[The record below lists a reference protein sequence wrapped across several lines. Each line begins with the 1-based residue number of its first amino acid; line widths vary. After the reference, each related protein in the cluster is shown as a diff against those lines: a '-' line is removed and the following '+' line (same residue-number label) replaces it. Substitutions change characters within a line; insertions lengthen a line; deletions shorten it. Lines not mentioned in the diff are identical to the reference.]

1 MKKITTFLS
10 IVSVVVTLLC
20 PVESNAE
27 TSIINP
33 DTIKISGE
41 VKNCAPNTN
50 IEFSYFDICT
60 GDPYSIKTKIDVE
73 GHFNVAIPVYGNQDI
88 WWNIDGARRVLIN
101 SFDPGKTYRLFQDI
115 STGEHYFV
123 GEGVQ
128 LQNEIF
134 KYGDSKDT
142 AFDGVD
148 LYDTPQKMVRD
159 SMTVLYKKDQ
169 KHFKDLIKKHPE
181 LSDDFKKYRKASLEV
196 SYALD
201 RLVEINSLDIN
212 LVNEIESNMLK
223 EDNISR
229 YFFPLM
235 FNQLISRRN
244 IISPIDGTIAYSLVI
259 DSVRNGRIISNSEY
273 TAEVARKMRED
284 GILQITDEELAIL
297 ETVDDCLMQT
307 AAAAE
312 KAKSLSEFSAIQDEI
327 LSANKTKEENQ
338 QKILDR
344 VRINKRLWGDYCM
357 LIKCIHLHDYACQR
371 NYPDIMKDMIV
382 TQSLYK
388 NLKQNPQS
396 ITPAVLAKALS
407 LVSNEQFR
415 KRITLQNEIY
425 LNLEGK
431 TIASNS
437 IKDNELFKEM
447 KDGKDILDKIIA
459 PYRGRYVYLDIWGTW
474 CAPCKQALSES
485 KELKEKLKDYD
496 IVYLYLASKSS
507 DGAWKNV
514 IKEYHLDGENNV
526 HYNLP
531 AEQQSAIERY
541 LNVTGFP
548 TYKLFDKTGKLCDR
562 DVDARLGCGVLINLL
577 EHMEQQ

>member
-1 MKKITTFLS
+1 MKKITILLS
-10 IVSVVVTLLC
+10 IIFILVTSLC
-20 PVESNAE
+20 SVESQAK

-33 DTIKISGE
+33 DTIRISGE
-41 VKNCAPNTN
+41 VKNCAPNTG

-60 GDPYSIKTKIDVE
+60 GDPYAIKAKIDMT

-88 WWNIDGARRVLIN
+88 WWHIDGARRVLIN
-101 SFDPGKTYRLFQDI
+101 NFNPGKTYHLFQDI
-115 STGEHYFV
+115 NTGEHYFV

-134 KYGDSKDT
+134 KYGDVYDT

-148 LYDTPQKMVRD
+148 LYEKPDKMVCD
-159 SMTVLYKKDQ
+159 SMKVLYKKDQ
-169 KHFKDLIKKHPE
+169 IIFKDLIKKHPE

-196 SYALD
+196 SYAFD
-201 RLVEINSLDIN
+201 RLNTINNVGMN

-223 EDNISR
+223 EDYLSR
-229 YFFPLM
+229 YDFSLM
-235 FNQLISRRN
+235 FSQLIRQRN
-244 IISPIDGTIAYSLVI
+244 KISPIDGTIAYSLVI
-259 DSVRNGRIISNSEY
+259 DSVKDRRGIFANDRDAEIIQ
-273 TAEVARKMRED
+273 KMRAD
-284 GILQITDEELAIL
+284 GAVQITDEEFAIL
-297 ETVDDCLMQT
+297 KAGDDCSLQIAR
-307 AAAAE
+307 AAQ
-312 KAKSLSEFSAIQDEI
+312 KAKNLNEFSTIQSSIFSSHEAIQEK
-327 LSANKTKEENQ
+327 LV
-338 QKILDR
+338 KIIERMGID
-344 VRINKRLWGDYCM
+344 KRLWHSYSI
-357 LIKCIHLHDYACQR
+357 LVKCIHLHDYACQR
-371 NYPDIMKDMIV
+371 NYPDIIKDMIV
-382 TQSLYK
+382 TQFLYK
-388 NLKQNPQS
+388 ELKQNPQS
-396 ITPAVLAKALS
+396 INSAVLAKALS

-425 LNLEGK
+425 INLEGK
-431 TIASNS
+431 TIVSNS

-447 KDGKDILDKIIA
+447 KDGKEILDKIIA

-507 DGAWKNV
+507 DEACKNI

-541 LNVTGFP
+541 LSVTGFP
-548 TYKLFDKTGKLCDR
+548 TYKLFDKSGKLCDG
-562 DVDARLGCGVLINLL
+562 DVDARLDSSILINVL
-577 EHMEQQ
+577 EKLKQQ

>member
-10 IVSVVVTLLC
+10 IISVVVTLLC

-60 GDPYSIKTKIDVE
+60 GDPYSIKTTIDVE

-88 WWNIDGARRVLIN
+88 WWHIDGARRVLIN
-101 SFDPGKTYRLFQDI
+101 NFNPGKTYHLFQDI
-115 STGEHYFV
+115 STGDHNFV

-134 KYGDSKDT
+134 KYGDVYDT
-142 AFDGVD
+142 AFDRVD
-148 LYDTPQKMVRD
+148 LFEKPDKIVCD
-159 SMTVLYKKDQ
+159 SMKVLYEKDQ
-169 KHFKDLIKKHPE
+169 ENYEMLIKKNPE
-181 LSDDFKKYRKASLEV
+181 LSDDFKKYRKGNLEIR
-196 SYALD
+196 YAFD
-201 RLVEINSLDIN
+201 RLNTIKKPGMN

-223 EDNISR
+223 EKYMSR
-229 YFFPLM
+229 YDFPLM
-235 FNQLISRRN
+235 FSQLIRQRN
-244 IISPIDGTIAYSLVI
+244 TISPIDGTIAYSLVVDTVKNRRGVI
-259 DSVRNGRIISNSEY
+259 TNDRN
-273 TAEVARKMRED
+273 ADVLQKMRED
-284 GILQITDEELAIL
+284 GVVKITDEELAIL
-297 ETVDDCLMQT
+297 KAGDDCSLQIAC
-307 AAAAE
+307 AAQ
-312 KAKSLSEFSAIQDEI
+312 KAKSLNEFSITQSR
-327 LSANKTKEENQ
+327 LFSSNKTIQEKQTNIIERMD
-338 QKILDR
+338 ID
-344 VRINKRLWGDYCM
+344 KRLWRSYSILM
-357 LIKCIHLHDYACQR
+357 KCIHLHDYACQR

-382 TQSLYK
+382 TQFLYK
-388 NLKQNPQS
+388 NLKQNSQS

-415 KRITLQNEIY
+415 KRITLQNKIY

-496 IVYLYLASKSS
+496 IVYLYLVSKSS
-507 DGAWKNV
+507 DEAWKNV

-548 TYKLFDKTGKLCDR
+548 VYKLFDKSGKLCDR
-562 DVDARLGCGVLINLL
+562 DVDARFGCGVLINLL
-577 EHMEQQ
+577 ENMEQQ

>member
-10 IVSVVVTLLC
+10 IISVVVTLLC
-20 PVESNAE
+20 TVESHAE

-60 GDPYSIKTKIDVE
+60 GDPCSIKTKIDAA

-101 SFDPGKTYRLFQDI
+101 NFNPGKTYHLFQDI

-134 KYGDSKDT
+134 KYGDPYDT
-142 AFDGVD
+142 AFDGVNLD
-148 LYDTPQKMVRD
+148 DKPEKMVRD

-169 KHFKDLIKKHPE
+169 KHFKDLIKKYPE
-181 LSDDFKKYRKASLEV
+181 LSEDFRKYRKASLEV
-196 SYALD
+196 NYALD
-201 RLVEINSLDIN
+201 RLVTINNVDMN
-212 LVNEIESNMLK
+212 LVNEIEKNMLK
-223 EDNISR
+223 EEYLSIYN
-229 YFFPLM
+229 FPLM
-235 FNQLISRRN
+235 FRHLVSNRN
-244 IISPIDGTIAYSLVI
+244 IISPIDGSFSYYLVSDSLTGRRGVI
-259 DSVRNGRIISNSEY
+259 TNECD
-273 TAEVARKMRED
+273 AEIMQKMRED
-284 GILQITDEELAIL
+284 GVAQITDEELAIL
-297 ETVDDCLMQT
+297 KANDDYSMQIAR
-307 AAAAE
+307 AAQR
-312 KAKSLSEFSAIQDEI
+312 AKSLNEFSKIQDSI
-327 LSANKTKEENQ
+327 SSSNKTTQEKLIEIFEHMD
-338 QKILDR
+338 ID
-344 VRINKRLWGDYCM
+344 KRLWSDYGM

-371 NYPDIMKDMIV
+371 NYPDIMKDMVV
-382 TQSLYK
+382 TQFLYK
-388 NLKQNPQS
+388 DLKQNSQS
-396 ITPAVLAKALS
+396 MSPAVLAKALS

-431 TIASNS
+431 TIASNG

-447 KDGKDILDKIIA
+447 KDGKEILDKIIA

-474 CAPCKQALSES
+474 CAPCKKLLSES
-485 KELKEKLKDYD
+485 KVLKEKLKDYN

-507 DGAWKNV
+507 DEAWKNI
-514 IKEYHLDGENNV
+514 IKEYHLEGENNV

-531 AEQQSAIERY
+531 TEQQSAIERY
-541 LNVTGFP
+541 LSVTGFP
-548 TYKLFDKTGKLCDR
+548 TYKFFDKTGKLCDR
-562 DVDARLGCGVLINLL
+562 DVDAELGCGVLINLL
-577 EHMEQQ
+577 ENMKQQ